1 MTTTTGTPAGTSDR
15 PARSGTTQ
23 ETYWSRRSEDWAQL
37 QEPNLTPAYDSCL
50 DIAGVGS
57 GTRLLDVGC
66 GSGLA
71 LRRAADRGADV
82 SGLDATQAL
91 LDIARRRVPG
101 ARLEHGDIEELP
113 FDDDAFDV
121 VTGFN
126 SFQYAADP
134 AVALAEAARV
144 TRPGGRVLALVW
156 GPSEVSEATD
166 HLVAVRALMPPAPK
180 AAPGPTAVS
189 PDEGIAD
196 LLAGAGLADV
206 SVGYVDGPLA
216 YPDEAT
222 ALRALTA
229 SGPVVQ
235 VIEHAGEDAVRA
247 AILGG
252 IAAYRR
258 ADGSYYLRTSWR
270 YAVGTVGA

>member
-1 MTTTTGTPAGTSDR
+1 MTTTTGTTAGTSDR
-15 PARSGTTQ
+15 PVRTGTTQ
-23 ETYWSRRSEDWAQL
+23 ETFWSRRSEDWAKL

-66 GSGLA
+66 GSGLV

-82 SGLDATQAL
+82 TGLDATQAL
-91 LDIARRRVPG
+91 LEIARRRVPG
-101 ARLEHGDIEELP
+101 ARLEHGDMEELP
-113 FDDDAFDV
+113 FDDGVFDV

-134 AVALAEAARV
+134 TVALAEAVRV
-144 TRPGGRVLALVW
+144 ARPGGRVLALVW
-156 GPSEVSEATD
+156 GPPELSEATG

-180 AAPGPTAVS
+180 AAPGPMAVS
-189 PDEGIAD
+189 PEEGIAD
-196 LLAGAGLADV
+196 LLAGAGLQHV
-206 SVGYVDGPLA
+206 SVGYVDGPLE
-216 YPDEAT
+216 YPDDAT
-222 ALRALTA
+222 ALRALT
-229 SGPVVQ
+229 SPGPVVQ

-247 AILGG
+247 AILTG
-252 IAAYRR
+252 IAPYRR
-258 ADGSYYLRTSWR
+258 DDGSYYLRNSWR